1 MNPRLLHIF
10 VNVSETLS
18 MTETAKRL
26 YLSQPAVSAAIR
38 DLENDLEVVL
48 FERINRHLILTPAGA
63 QLLDV
68 ARQVLDLHARAQA
81 SVKATHQASPLR
93 LGSSITIGIKLLPNL
108 VAEFQRRHPAVSVS
122 VTVHNTDTI
131 TAMVADHRLDVGL
144 VEGQVPLAPLTAI
157 PFLRDELTVIAPPNH
172 PCSSLKAVPLSE
184 LTRYPLLMRDVDSG
198 TRRLADAALLQHGI
212 TLRPAWES
220 ISTLAL
226 IEAVKAGLGLSILPL
241 RLVDD
246 ALKRHDVVTLPV
258 PELTLSRDFLIV
270 TYQDKYLSA
279 SLNAFIELV
288 KTNAIP

>member
-1 MNPRLLHIF
+1 
-10 VNVSETLS
+10 

-38 DLENDLEVVL
+38 DLENDLDVVL
-48 FERINRHLILTPAGA
+48 FERINRRLILTPAGA

-68 ARQVLDLHARAQA
+68 ARQVLDLHAKAQA
-81 SVKATHQASPLR
+81 AVKSTHQASPLR
-93 LGSSITIGIKLLPNL
+93 IGSSITIGIKLLPRL
-108 VAEFQRRHPAVSVS
+108 VAEFQRLYPNVPVS

-131 TAMVADHRLDVGL
+131 TAMVADHRLDLGL

-157 PFLRDELTVIAPPNH
+157 PFLRDELTVIAPPDH
-172 PCSSLKAVPLSE
+172 PLTTLKPVPLIE
-184 LTRYPLLMRDVDSG
+184 LTHYPLLMRDADSG

-212 TLRPAWES
+212 TLHPSWES

-226 IEAVKAGLGLSILPL
+226 IEAVKAGLGISILPL
-241 RLVDD
+241 RLVED

-270 TYQDKYLSA
+270 THQDKYLSR
-279 SLNAFIELV
+279 SLSAFIELV
-288 KTNAIP
+288 KTNAIL